1 MTSPQGAGRHVSGG
15 PEGMGEAHTVGH
27 RPMPVDLA
35 GWLAWLES
43 RNATQITLGLERVA
57 AVWGRLGL
65 TLTLPV
71 ITVAGTNG
79 KGSTCAFLEAMLR
92 AGGYR
97 VGLYTSPH
105 LIRYNERIR
114 IDGDAV
120 SDADLCAAF
129 AAVES
134 VREDIPLSYFEQGTL
149 AALWL
154 FARAGL
160 DAMVL
165 EVGLGGRLDAVNI
178 LDADCAV
185 ITPVDLDHQTWL
197 GQDRE
202 QIGREK
208 AGITRPGR
216 PLVCSD
222 PQPPATVRATA
233 AMPTLFLGQQ
243 FRVEPEDDGRWACRI
258 GETIFPALP
267 RPSLLGAHQYHNAAA
282 ALTALWQLRARLPL
296 PVVALRAGMV
306 QAQVA
311 GRFQVVGQAPL
322 RILDVAHNPHAA
334 RTLATQL
341 ADLPP
346 TGKRIAVCA
355 LLGDK
360 DLAGVVAALR
370 SSFDVWHIAP
380 LNGERAGPVSALA
393 ETLVAAGCTSLN
405 HISVTEAW
413 RTACRE
419 AGPADTIAAFGS
431 FHTIAEVLQSIRAE

>member
-1 MTSPQGAGRHVSGG
+1 MTAGHS
-15 PEGMGEAHTVGH
+15 
-27 RPMPVDLA
+27 PMPVDLA

-43 RNATQITLGLERVA
+43 RNAIQITLGLERVA
-57 AVWGRLGL
+57 AVWARLDI
-65 TLTLPV
+65 TLDLPIV
-71 ITVAGTNG
+71 TVAGTNG

-105 LIRYNERIR
+105 LLRYNERIR
-114 IDGDAV
+114 IDGHEV

-129 AAVES
+129 AAIEAI
-134 VREDIPLSYFEQGTL
+134 RRDTPLSYFEQGTL

-160 DAMVL
+160 DALVL

-185 ITPVDLDHQTWL
+185 ITPVDLDHQVWL

-202 QIGREK
+202 TIGREK
-208 AGITRPGR
+208 AGITRSGR

-222 PQPPATVRATA
+222 PQPPATVLATLA
-233 AMPTLFLGQQ
+233 TPVLCLGQQ
-243 FRVEPEDDGRWACRI
+243 FRVEAEGEGRWSCRI
-258 GETIFPALP
+258 GDALFPALP
-267 RPSLLGAHQYHNAAA
+267 RPALLGTHQYHNAAA

-296 PVVALRAGMV
+296 PVSALRAGI
-306 QAQVA
+306 AQTQVV
-311 GRFQVVGQAPL
+311 GRFQVVDRAPL
-322 RILDVAHNPHAA
+322 RILEVAHNPHAA
-334 RTLATQL
+334 RTLALQL
-341 ADLPP
+341 ADLPA
-346 TGKRIAVCA
+346 TGKRVAVCA

-370 SSFDVWHIAP
+370 SSFDIWHIAP

-393 ETLVAAGCTSLN
+393 DVLRENGCAYHT
-405 HISVTEAW
+405 HISVTQAW
-413 RTACRE
+413 STACRE
-419 AGPADTIAAFGS
+419 AGPADTITAFGS
-431 FHTIAEVLQSIRAE
+431 FHTIAEILQSIREQEIPMGRSHD

>member
-1 MTSPQGAGRHVSGG
+1 MTADHAS
-15 PEGMGEAHTVGH
+15 
-27 RPMPVDLA
+27 MPVDLA

-57 AVWGRLGL
+57 AVWARLGIAL
-65 TLTLPV
+65 NRPV

-105 LIRYNERIR
+105 LLRYNERIR
-114 IDGDAV
+114 IDGDEV

-129 AAVES
+129 AAVEA
-134 VREDIPLSYFEQGTL
+134 VRGDTPLSYFEQGTL

-160 DAMVL
+160 DAVVL

-185 ITPVDLDHQTWL
+185 ITPVDLDHQAWL

-202 QIGREK
+202 TIGREK

-222 PQPPATVRATA
+222 PYPPASILA
-233 AMPTLFLGQQ
+233 ALVTPALFLGRQ
-243 FRVEPEDDGRWACRI
+243 FSVEAEGDGRWTCRI
-258 GETIFPALP
+258 GDAVFPALP
-267 RPSLLGAHQYHNAAA
+267 RPALLGAHQYHNAAA
-282 ALTALWQLRARLPL
+282 ALTALWQLRTRLPL
-296 PVVALRAGMV
+296 PVSALRAGIA
-306 QAQVA
+306 QAQVP

-334 RTLATQL
+334 RTLALQL

-370 SSFDVWHIAP
+370 SSFDAWHIAP
-380 LNGERAGPVSALA
+380 LHAERAGPVSALA
-393 ETLVAAGCTSLN
+393 DVLRGAGCASQAHL
-405 HISVTEAW
+405 SVTQAW
-413 RTACRE
+413 ITACRE

-431 FHTIAEVLQSIRAE
+431 FHTIAEILQSIREQEIPMGRSYD

>member
-1 MTSPQGAGRHVSGG
+1 MTRPQGAGRHVSGD
-15 PEGMGEAHTVGH
+15 PEGVDEAHTD
-27 RPMPVDLA
+27 RTSLPVDLA
-35 GWLAWLES
+35 GWLAWMES
-43 RNATQITLGLERVA
+43 RNATKITLGLERVA

-65 TLTLPV
+65 TLNLPV

-79 KGSTCAFLEAMLR
+79 KGSTCAFLEAMLL

-105 LIRYNERIR
+105 LLRYNERIH
-114 IDGDAV
+114 IDGNEV

-134 VREDIPLSYFEQGTL
+134 VRGETPLSYFEHGTL

-160 DAMVL
+160 DAIVL

-185 ITPVDLDHQTWL
+185 ITPVDLDHQAWL

-222 PQPPATVRATA
+222 PQPPASVRATLA
-233 AMPTLFLGQQ
+233 APALLLGEH

-258 GETIFPALP
+258 GDTVFPALP

-282 ALTALWQLRARLPL
+282 ALTTLWQLRARLPL
-296 PVVALRAGMV
+296 PVAALRAGIV

-334 RTLATQL
+334 RTLAAQL

-380 LNGERAGPVSALA
+380 LKAERAGPVSVLADALRAA
-393 ETLVAAGCTSLN
+393 EGTTVVHN
-405 HISVTEAW
+405 SVTEAW
-413 RTACRE
+413 RCARRE

-431 FHTIAEVLQSIRAE
+431 FHTIAEVLQSIREE

>member
-1 MTSPQGAGRHVSGG
+1 MMADHASTP
-15 PEGMGEAHTVGH
+15 
-27 RPMPVDLA
+27 PVDLA

-57 AVWGRLGL
+57 AVWERLDI

-105 LIRYNERIR
+105 LLRYNERVR
-114 IDGDAV
+114 MAGEEV
-120 SDADLCAAF
+120 SDADLCAAL

-134 VREDIPLSYFEQGTL
+134 ARKDIPLSYFEQGTL

-160 DAMVL
+160 DAVVL

-178 LDADCAV
+178 LAADCAV
-185 ITPVDLDHQTWL
+185 ITPVDLDHQAWL
-197 GQDRE
+197 GQERE
-202 QIGREK
+202 TIGREK

-222 PQPPATVRATA
+222 PQPPATVLASPA
-233 AMPTLFLGQQ
+233 APVLCLGQQ
-243 FRVEPEDDGRWACRI
+243 FRVEPDDDGRWTCRI
-258 GETIFPALP
+258 GDAVFPALP
-267 RPSLLGAHQYHNAAA
+267 RPSLLGAHQYDNAAA
-282 ALTALWQLRARLPL
+282 ALAALWQLRARLPL
-296 PVVALRAGMV
+296 PVSAVRAGIA
-306 QAQVA
+306 QAQVL
-311 GRFQVVGQAPL
+311 GRFQVVGRTPL

-334 RTLATQL
+334 RTLALQM

-346 TGKRIAVCA
+346 TGRRIAVCA

-360 DLAGVVAALR
+360 DLTGVVAALR
-370 SSFDVWHIAP
+370 ASFDIWHIAP
-380 LNGERAGPVSALA
+380 LEGERAGPVAALA
-393 ETLVAAGCTSLN
+393 DALRLAGCASRT
-405 HISVTEAW
+405 HISVTAAW
-413 RTACRE
+413 SAACRA
-419 AGPADTIAAFGS
+419 AGAADTITAFGS
-431 FHTIAEVLQSIRAE
+431 FHTIAAVLQSIREQETSMGCSDDR

>member
-1 MTSPQGAGRHVSGG
+1 MTADHAS
-15 PEGMGEAHTVGH
+15 
-27 RPMPVDLA
+27 MPVDLA

-57 AVWGRLGL
+57 AVWARLGIAL
-65 TLTLPV
+65 NRPA

-105 LIRYNERIR
+105 LLRYNERIR
-114 IDGDAV
+114 IDGDEV

-129 AAVES
+129 AAVEA
-134 VREDIPLSYFEQGTL
+134 VRGDTPLSYFEQGTL

-160 DAMVL
+160 DAVVL

-185 ITPVDLDHQTWL
+185 ITPVDLDHQAWL

-202 QIGREK
+202 TIGREK
-208 AGITRPGR
+208 AGISRPGR

-222 PQPPATVRATA
+222 PYPPDTVQATLATPA
-233 AMPTLFLGQQ
+233 LYLGQE
-243 FRVEPEDDGRWACRI
+243 FRVEAEDDGRWACRI
-258 GETIFPALP
+258 GETVFPALP
-267 RPSLLGAHQYHNAAA
+267 RPALLGAHQYHNAAA
-282 ALTALWQLRARLPL
+282 ALTALWQLRTRLPL
-296 PVVALRAGMV
+296 PVAALRAGIV

-311 GRFQVVGQAPL
+311 GRFQVVGQTPL
-322 RILDVAHNPHAA
+322 RILEVAHNPHAA

-393 ETLVAAGCTSLN
+393 EALAAAGCTSRN
-405 HISVTEAW
+405 HNSVTEAW
-413 RTACRE
+413 RSACRE
-419 AGPADTIAAFGS
+419 ARAADTIVAFGS
-431 FHTIAEVLQSIRAE
+431 FHTVAEILQLIREQETSMGRCHV